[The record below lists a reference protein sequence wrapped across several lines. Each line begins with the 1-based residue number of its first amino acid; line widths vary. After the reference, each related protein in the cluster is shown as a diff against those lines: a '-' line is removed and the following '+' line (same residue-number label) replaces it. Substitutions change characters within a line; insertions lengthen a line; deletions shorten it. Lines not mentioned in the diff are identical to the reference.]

1 MEKENTIKD
10 GKNTMMPFEIFCQY
24 LSLKNHFTKDTYDYF
39 KYQGKVRANLQ
50 SFYKRRDRF
59 WFEKISRNKTDQE
72 VIDFFIANF
81 VHADDP
87 SSLWIGSIIHDGDTH
102 YKEWQK
108 RIQSLS
114 YIFKEE
120 SERLFT
126 DHKFEDIFDC
136 SKSHP
141 ILLKMFLGGNIS
153 IETMIIYDRIFLYLK
168 KFDKRLLD
176 PVWECVSLK
185 IKKYSPFI
193 HTDVFA
199 YKKIL
204 KKIILEDQ

>member
-1 MEKENTIKD
+1 ME
-10 GKNTMMPFEIFCQY
+10 PFDTYKIY

-59 WFEKISRNKTDQE
+59 FFEKLSRNKTDQE
-72 VIDFFIANF
+72 VIDFFVANF
-81 VHADDP
+81 AHTDDP

-114 YIFKEE
+114 YFFKEE
-120 SERLFT
+120 SEKLFG
-126 DHKFEDIFDC
+126 DHKFEDVFNC

-141 ILLKMFLGGNIS
+141 ILLKMFLGGKIS
-153 IETMIIYDRIFLYLK
+153 IETMIIYDRIFLYGK
-168 KFDKRLLD
+168 KFDKKLED
-176 PVWECVSLK
+176 PVWETVSLK
-185 IKKYSPFI
+185 IRKYSPFI
-193 HTDVFA
+193 HIDVFG

-204 KKIILEDQ
+204 KKIILGNR